1 MVKNTDPPQGD
12 NPASR
17 RENNRLAQQRF
28 REKAKRR
35 EPELERETATVNGEI
50 AALLKEQQ
58 NLRQERDA
66 IEQKLKNANI
76 LRGRLSNAM
85 SEDEWGRV
93 CALAPDVSL
102 TIDLIKRHKQT
113 GVTLF
118 TPSPSDTYRTN
129 LAICDS
135 DSYSFT

>member
-1 MVKNTDPPQGD
+1 MSTNIDDSRGD
-12 NPASR
+12 KTASR

-35 EPELERETATVNGEI
+35 EPELERETATAHEEI

-58 NLRQERDA
+58 DLCQERDA
-66 IEQKLKNANI
+66 VDQTLKSATI

-85 SEDEWGRV
+85 VEDEWGRV
-93 CALAPDVSL
+93 CALATDVSL

-113 GVTLF
+113 GVTL
-118 TPSPSDTYRTN
+118 SPPDPRDTHRKN
-129 LAICDS
+129 
-135 DSYSFT
+135 